1 MRTNVQIDDALLT
14 EAMELSG
21 LRTKRAV
28 IEEAL
33 KILVERGRRRKVADS
48 FGKFPSWESD
58 LEQMRNWRQI
68 DDR

>member
-1 MRTNVQIDDALLT
+1 MRTNVLIDDALLN

-33 KILVERGRRRKVADS
+33 RLLVERGRRRKVAES
-48 FGKFPSWESD
+48 FGKLPSWESD
-58 LEQMRNWRQI
+58 LEQMRDWRQI
-68 DDR
+68 EDR